1 MNNSAATS
9 KKCAAAIKAREPSFI
24 DGLAKHLVFR
34 LLGGLKFGQI
44 EIKDVE
50 GRWTFGT
57 DGTLAA
63 HITVRD
69 SSFYRRVVFGGSIG
83 AGEAYIDHLWD
94 VDDLAVLSRIM
105 VLNMDLL
112 DRMERGL
119 GRILQ
124 LFRLLGHAVN
134 NNSRKGSKR
143 NILAH
148 YDLGNEMYR
157 AFLDPT
163 MMYSSAIYP
172 KASSTLEEA
181 TYHKLEIICKKL
193 DLQPTD
199 RVIEIGSGWGGFA
212 IHAARNYGCHV
223 TTTTISDAQYT
234 EAKSRIAAAGLAD
247 RINLLQVD
255 YRDLHGSFNKLVS
268 IEMIEAVGQK
278 YLPTFFKKC
287 GELLTDNGTMLLQS
301 ITIRDNKYEQYARSV
316 DFIQRHIFP
325 GGHIPSVTKMV
336 TLLTEKTDMV
346 VRSLE
351 DFGLDYARTLRDW
364 RWRFAKAFPSLRDDG
379 YDERFRRL
387 WEYYLCYCEG
397 GFQERSISVVHLVA
411 NRPGLQG
418 GTVHR

>member
-1 MNNSAATS
+1 MNNTATS
-9 KKCAAAIKAREPSFI
+9 ERCTTVVKVKGSSSI
-24 DGLAKHLVFR
+24 DGLAKQMVFR
-34 LLGGLKFGQI
+34 LLGAMKFGQI
-44 EIKDVE
+44 VVRDGEDS
-50 GRWTFGT
+50 WTFGT
-57 DGTLAA
+57 DESLAA
-63 HITVRD
+63 HINVRD
-69 SSFYRRVVFGGSIG
+69 SNFYRQVVFGGSIG

-119 GRILQ
+119 GWVLQ
-124 LFRLLGHAVN
+124 IFRFLGHAVN
-134 NNSRKGSKR
+134 NNTRKGSRR

-172 KASSTLEEA
+172 HASSTLEEA
-181 TYHKLEIICKKL
+181 SQYKLEIICKKL

-212 IHAARNYGCHV
+212 IHAAGNYGCHV
-223 TTTTISDAQYT
+223 TTTTISDAQYA
-234 EAKSRIAAAGLAD
+234 EARSRILAAGLAD
-247 RINLLQVD
+247 RITLLQSD
-255 YRDLHGSFNKLVS
+255 YRDLHGSFDKLVS
-268 IEMIEAVGQK
+268 IEMIEAVGRK

-287 GELLTDNGTMLLQS
+287 GELLADNGMMLLQA
-301 ITIRDNKYEQYARSV
+301 ITIRDNKYDQYSRSV

-325 GGHIPSVTKMV
+325 GGHVPSVTRMLNLI
-336 TLLTEKTDMV
+336 TLKTDMV

-364 RWRFAKAFPSLRDDG
+364 RWRFTQAFPSLREHG
-379 YDERFRRL
+379 YDESFKRL

-411 NRPGLQG
+411 TRPGNRV
-418 GTVHR
+418 GTVHE